1 MKPQDHPHQIF
12 NQIKLSPHN
21 PDLYFNLAQQFIGS
35 QKLKSAFHA
44 CLKGMEYG
52 GYSSQ
57 ELLYL
62 GTLIA
67 ESGGIKES
75 CDLFRH
81 ALALSPNQPEIY
93 QKLAQ
98 NLRELGDKEEAIA
111 LENIAYSLENI
122 SKIKPVTS
130 CFQLTDIDFFKY
142 LEKLN
147 QDGVVVIPNYYTSNY
162 CDSLRFRLE
171 QIINDNP
178 DNIDF
183 KNSAYLIHNRLKNS
197 KTDRGV
203 SRLYH
208 VNRLLP
214 ELNSHKKDSLIQ
226 KLISAYAGRPMY
238 SKNLWYQYNQAS
250 KETRYFHVDM
260 FALRSQIKSIVY
272 LQDTTMEDG
281 PFCYIKGSHRNAELI
296 KAKFYSTN
304 PPGQDSGYTAD
315 DLQSIID
322 RETPIEAKAGSLI
335 LADVGGAHRGL
346 PQHSHSRSILMQYF
360 MDRPGD
366 IEDGKT

>member
-1 MKPQDHPHQIF
+1 MQLNKNSHQIF
-12 NQIKLSPHN
+12 SQIKLFPHN
-21 PDLYFNLAQQFIGS
+21 PDLYFNLAQRFIGS

-52 GYSSQ
+52 GDASQ
-57 ELLYL
+57 ELLYW

-67 ESGGIKES
+67 KSGGIKES
-75 CDLFRH
+75 CDLLRH

-98 NLRELGDKEEAIA
+98 NLRKLGDKEEANA
-111 LENIAYSLENI
+111 LERIAYSLKNTDKV
-122 SKIKPVTS
+122 SPVIP
-130 CFQLTDIDFFKY
+130 CFQLTNFEFSRH

-147 QDGVVVIPNYYTSNY
+147 QDGVVVIPNYYTSDY
-162 CDSLRFRLE
+162 CDSLRSRFE
-171 QIINDNP
+171 QIITNNP
-178 DNIDF
+178 ENIDF
-183 KNSAYLIHNRLKNS
+183 DNGAYLIHNRLNNS

-208 VNRLLP
+208 ANRLLP
-214 ELNSHKKDSLIQ
+214 ELNDHKKDSLIH

-238 SKNLWYQYNQAS
+238 SKNLWYQYNEAS
-250 KETRYFHVDM
+250 KKTRYFHVDM
-260 FALRSQIKSIVY
+260 FAFRSQIKSIVY
-272 LQDTTMEDG
+272 LQDTTIEDG
-281 PFCYIKGSHRNAELI
+281 PFCYIKGSHRNSELI
-296 KAKFYSTN
+296 KTKFYSTN
-304 PPGQDSGYTAD
+304 PPGQDTGYTSD
-315 DLQSIID
+315 DLQSVID
-322 RETPIEAKAGSLI
+322 QVTPIEAKAGSLI